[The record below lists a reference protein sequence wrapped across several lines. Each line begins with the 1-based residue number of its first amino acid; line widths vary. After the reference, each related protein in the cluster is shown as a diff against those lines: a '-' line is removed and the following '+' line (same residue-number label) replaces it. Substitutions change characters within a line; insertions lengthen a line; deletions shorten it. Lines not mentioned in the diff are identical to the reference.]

1 MDIQFTTDRN
11 TAIRAYINT
20 VLKNDPIAFAQTEQF
35 LEERRDRQDALRNER
50 GMSETEEFKYT
61 ICMPELLGALVL
73 KQFPEILNSKKDM
86 YAFMRGFPEFT
97 AAPKAFKTKYDP
109 R

>member
-1 MDIQFTTDRN
+1 MELLYTTDRN

-20 VLKNDPIAFAQTEQF
+20 VLKNDPIAFEQTKEFIEQ
-35 LEERRDRQDALRNER
+35 RRERQDALRNER
-50 GMSETEEFKYT
+50 GMSEGEEFKFT
-61 ICMPELLGALVL
+61 ITMPELLGAMVF
-73 KQFPEILNSKKDM
+73 KQFPEILSSKKDM
-86 YAFMRGFPEFT
+86 YAFMKGFPEFT